1 MTVRRCQR
9 LSCPQKGIWG
19 LKEMR
24 LDSIQVGRG
33 AAAVLV
39 VLLHSELAVTKY
51 FGAPI
56 TNGAL
61 LFGKAGVDFFFV
73 LSGFIIWWV
82 HSRDIGYKPRLANYT
97 MRRLRRIYP
106 TYWVAL
112 ACVISI
118 FAVMPEAG
126 TGSELEASS
135 LFRAILLFPNPDGQ
149 ILGVA
154 WTLCYEMLFYTLFGI
169 LIFAPIAGIVLMA
182 GWLLGAMAFPD
193 ANSFIFAPYPAHFAM
208 GMAAALQ
215 SRGLNLRYGVAIA
228 AGGVCLFAACAV
240 AEQHLGEVA
249 RHLCYAVSSMVII
262 VGLCS
267 MDLKSPT
274 SWPKPLLLLGAAS
287 YSLYLVHYPTLI
299 GTNKLLSKLYP
310 ELSPSIALICAIAAA
325 TGAGITFHL
334 VVERPIS
341 DFLQRR
347 DSRMAQAALG

>member
-1 MTVRRCQR
+1 
-9 LSCPQKGIWG
+9 
-19 LKEMR
+19 MR

-82 HSRDIGYKPRLANYT
+82 HSRDIGYKSRLANYT

-347 DSRMAQAALG
+347 DSRMAQAAPG